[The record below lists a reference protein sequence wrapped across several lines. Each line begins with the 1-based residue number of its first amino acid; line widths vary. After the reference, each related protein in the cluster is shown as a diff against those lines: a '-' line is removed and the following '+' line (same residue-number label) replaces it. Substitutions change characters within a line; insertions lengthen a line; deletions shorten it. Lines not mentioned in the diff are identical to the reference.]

1 MKKSDLK
8 LVGRREVI
16 DLPDLG
22 LFDIDA
28 KIDTGAYSSAIHC
41 HGISTFVSEDRT
53 FVEFYLLDPSHPDY
67 NHKKITL
74 PVLKER
80 RIKNSF
86 GKSQK
91 RFIINTTLTLH
102 GIHIPIECSLAD
114 RTNLE
119 YPILIGRKVLK
130 NRFLVD
136 VSRVN
141 LSLKCKSNPKR

>member
-1 MKKSDLK
+1 LKKRDLK
-8 LVGRREVI
+8 VVGRREVI
-16 DLPDLG
+16 DLPELDLFG
-22 LFDIDA
+22 IDA

-41 HGISTFVSEDRT
+41 HDINMFLSDKKK
-53 FVEFYLLDPSHPDY
+53 FVEFYLLDPTHPDY
-67 NHKKITL
+67 NDKKIIL

-91 RFIINTTLTLH
+91 RFIIKTTIILH
-102 GIHIPIECSLAD
+102 GESIPVECSLAD
-114 RTNLE
+114 RSNLE
-119 YPILIGRKVLK
+119 YPILLGRKVLK

-141 LSLKCKSNPKR
+141 LSLKSKK

>member
-1 MKKSDLK
+1 MKKRELK
-8 LVGRREVI
+8 VIGRREVI
-16 DLPDLG
+16 DIPDLG
-22 LFDIDA
+22 LMGIDA

-41 HGISTFVSEDRT
+41 HDIRLVKTDDRKY
-53 FVEFYLLDPSHPDY
+53 VEFYLLDPTHPDY
-67 NHKKITL
+67 NDKKITL

-91 RFIINTTLTLH
+91 RFIIKTNMILH
-102 GIHIPIECSLAD
+102 GETISVECSLAD
-114 RTNLE
+114 RSNLE
-119 YPILIGRKVLK
+119 YPILLGRKVCK

-141 LSLKCKSNPKR
+141 LSLKAKQKKD